1 MNEKPK
7 SFWKKSWTGP
17 RAFLFWLLIVSLAAF
32 LMAVLIAIVTSVKTT
47 LFNRYSGLE
56 GFVAYTLIVMFWF
69 IVTAA
74 VVFAFWAFYG
84 LVWRWLCW
92 RNFKRFLFGL
102 ACLATLVALFYAEED
117 WRGWHAWNSFKHEW
131 EAKGEH
137 FDMAGVAPAPVP
149 DDQNFAMT
157 PIWVESMKAT
167 LGPERSKQWFGN
179 KFADNGRTNFTD
191 RLAMNIYREGDN
203 GNTNMTFGSW
213 QKARL
218 SDLKPWQDY
227 YRNPKVDPHMRPNP
241 AKQNPVV
248 TNEFT
253 VSPQAQTAAADVLLA
268 LGKYDSTIEELRQA
282 SRLPYSRFP
291 LNYDNEY
298 PGAILLPQLAAL
310 KRCSQVLQ
318 LRTIAELQNGQPDKA
333 LDDVKLLLRLT
344 DAIRTE
350 PFLIS
355 HLVRIAMW
363 QITLQPVYEGL
374 AEHRWS
380 DEQLVALDAE
390 LAKVDFLADYP
401 FAMRGGLGFL
411 SASTD
416 SLMRHRQDL
425 WMVSSEDGVSLIPHC
440 IYPLIPTGWFY
451 QNQLNCA
458 RMVVECY
465 IPLAD
470 VNRETVSPASV
481 RHADEALR
489 AEAKKTTPYNIL
501 KNLQLPWLGKA
512 VEKFAYAQ
520 ASVDQARTAIALERC
535 RLAHGGYPESLDAL
549 APQFIARVPHDV
561 IGGQPLKYR
570 RTQDGQFVLY
580 SIGWN
585 ETDDG
590 GVAGNQK
597 SRDRRDESSSA
608 VDISQGDWV
617 WRYPAK

>member
-7 SFWKKSWTGP
+7 SFWKKSWIGG
-17 RAFLFWLLIVSLAAF
+17 RGLFLGWLF
-32 LMAVLIAIVTSVKTT
+32 LMAALLIMLLIWLMVERIPVARSGDELR
-47 LFNRYSGLE
+47 LFG
-56 GFVAYTLIVMFWF
+56 G
-69 IVTAA
+69 
-74 VVFAFWAFYG
+74 FAFAVTIIF
-84 LVWRWLCW
+84 LLATCIHWLCCW
-92 RNFKRFLFGL
+92 RNFKKFLFGL
-102 ACLATLVALFYAEED
+102 TCFATVIALFYAEED
-117 WRGWHAWNSFKHEW
+117 WRGWHAWNSFKHKW

-137 FDMAGVAPAPVP
+137 FDMANVVPAPVP

-179 KFADNGRTNFTD
+179 KFAKNGRTNFTD
-191 RLAMNIYREGDN
+191 RLAMNIYREGDS

-253 VSPQAQTAAADVLLA
+253 VSPRPQTAAADVLLA

-282 SRLPYSRFP
+282 SRLTYSRFP
-291 LNYDNEY
+291 LNYDSES
-298 PGAILLPQLAAL
+298 PAAILLPQLAAL

-333 LDDVKLLLRLT
+333 LDDVKLSLRLT
-344 DAIRTE
+344 DTIRTE
-350 PFLIS
+350 PFFIS

-390 LAKVDFLADYP
+390 LAKLDFLAAYQLSMD
-401 FAMRGGLGFL
+401 AELGCIDKEMDL
-411 SASTD
+411 VR
-416 SLMRHRQDL
+416 RHPEAL
-425 WMVSSEDGVSLIPHC
+425 EGYSGEDEYGNNQRLPGHLIAR
-440 IYPLIPTGWFY
+440 LIPTGWFY
-451 QNQLNCA
+451 QNQYRYA
-458 RMVVECY
+458 RIMVEYY
-465 IPLAD
+465 IPVAD
-470 VNRETVSPASV
+470 TNHGVFSPALLRRSDAV
-481 RHADEALR
+481 VTAEIKSTSPFNRLEKMVLPSLGHAS
-489 AEAKKTTPYNIL
+489 T
-501 KNLQLPWLGKA
+501 
-512 VEKFAYAQ
+512 KFAYTQ
-520 ASVDQARTAIALERC
+520 ASVNLARTAIALERC
-535 RLAHGGYPESLDAL
+535 RLAHGEYPESLDAL

-590 GVAGNQK
+590 GVVGFK
-597 SRDRRDESSSA
+597 KGGT
-608 VDISQGDWV
+608 VDNNQGDWV